1 MQIFYAPDIRINPEL
16 PEEEAGHCVRVLRL
30 SEGDEILVADGKGVF
45 HQAVIRR
52 AHPKHCEV
60 EILKS
65 WSPAP
70 LWPAYLHIA
79 VAPTKNMDRMEWFA
93 EKATEIGIDAITFLC
108 CQFSERREIKTARI
122 EKILVSAMKQSQK
135 ARLPQLGEMT
145 PFKTFV
151 RQPFEGCKFIAHC
164 EDGEKRSLKSL
175 LGPGEN
181 ALILIGPEGDFSPEE
196 IQMAL
201 DNGFEPISL
210 GDSRLRTET
219 AALVACMTAR
229 LANQA

>member
-30 SEGDEILVADGKGVF
+30 SEGDEILVADGKGEF

-135 ARLPQLGEMT
+135 AMLPKLNDMT
-145 PFKTFV
+145 DFRTFV
-151 RQPFEGCKFIAHC
+151 QLPFGGQKFIA
-164 EDGEKRSLKSL
+164 ESLTRVAALRAEIEKR
-175 LGPGEN
+175 GER
-181 ALILIGPEGDFSPEE
+181 AIIEVDGG
-196 IQMAL
+196 I
-201 DNGFEPISL
+201 
-210 GDSRLRTET
+210 T
-219 AALVACMTAR
+219 
-229 LANQA
+229 LANVRQVREAGVNLAVAGSSVYGASDPAAAIRALREA